1 MNNIEKTDYSNKII
15 EYSEEKRLFS
25 IFEELYKLLAI
36 EQPDNPIDFML
47 NILRNGFRFLKRKKN
62 IRGWSSRD

>member
-47 NILRNGFRFLKRKKN
+47 NILRNGFRF
-62 IRGWSSRD
+62 